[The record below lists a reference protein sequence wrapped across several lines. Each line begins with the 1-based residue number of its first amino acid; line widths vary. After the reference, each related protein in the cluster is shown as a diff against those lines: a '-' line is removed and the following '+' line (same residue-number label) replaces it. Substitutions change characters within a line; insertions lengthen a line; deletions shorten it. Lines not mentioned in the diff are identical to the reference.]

1 MSETK
6 NYKEKMFQYFYAP
19 MIGVWLTV
27 AVVAGFAT
35 GFDEIFRYWRVVGL
49 NLL

>member
-6 NYKEKMFQYFYAP
+6 NYKEKMFRYFYAP

-35 GFDEIFRYWRVVGL
+35 GFAEIFRYWRVVGL